1 MRVLIVD
8 DSSFMRSAIRR
19 ILAADSS
26 ITVVGEAR
34 NGREAVD
41 QAKVLKPDVVTL
53 DVEMPVLD
61 GLGAL
66 AEIARL
72 PGAPAV
78 LMCSSLTAEG
88 SDAALKAL
96 ALGAADVIGKASSAT
111 GMGSLGPELIE
122 KINAI
127 GQAAHR
133 RRRWAERAAELRAS
147 PPPPP
152 DPIRARTTRVLGKL
166 DPNLIVIGSSTGG
179 PPVLEKL
186 LKGLRPGFRMP
197 VVVAQHMPK
206 PFTER
211 MSSRLHEVT
220 GHDVQH
226 VEDRMVAQGGV
237 VYIAPGGMHTHL
249 KRGAAGQIFM
259 RTSDEPTSH
268 IYRPSVDVLFSTAAE
283 VHGAGVLGIMLTG
296 MGRDGAEGARD
307 IVDAG
312 GCVLTQSEQSCVVYG
327 MPKAVDDQGIASAS
341 LDPEHLASTLGD
353 IGRKSAA

>member
-34 NGREAVD
+34 NGREAVE
-41 QAKVLKPDVVTL
+41 QTKALRPDVMTL

-66 AEIARL
+66 KEITKL

-88 SDAALKAL
+88 SDAALKSL
-96 ALGAADVIGKASSAT
+96 SLGAADVIAKAAST
-111 GMGSLGPELIE
+111 GQMGSLGPELIE
-122 KINAI
+122 KVIAI
-127 GQAAHR
+127 GQATKR
-133 RRRWAERAAELRAS
+133 RRRYAQRAAELNTQPADPVRTHRTRAL
-147 PPPPP
+147 
-152 DPIRARTTRVLGKL
+152 REL
-166 DPNLIVIGSSTGG
+166 DPDLIVIGSSTGG

-197 VVVAQHMPK
+197 VVVAQHMPR

-211 MSSRLHEVT
+211 MSSRLREVT
-220 GHDVQH
+220 GHAVQH
-226 VEDRMVAQGGV
+226 VEDRMAAQGGV
-237 VYIAPGGMHTHL
+237 IYIAPGGTHTHL

-268 IYRPSVDVLFSTAAE
+268 IYRPSVDVLFATAAD
-283 VHGAGVLGIMLTG
+283 VHGAGVLGVMLTG
-296 MGRDGAEGARD
+296 MGRDGADGAKD

-327 MPKAVDDQGIASAS
+327 MPKAVDDLGISSGS
-341 LDPEHLASTLGD
+341 LDPDQLANTLGA
-353 IGRKSAA
+353 IGRRTAA

>member
-26 ITVVGEAR
+26 ISVVGEAR

-41 QAKVLKPDVVTL
+41 QAKALKPDVMTL

-66 AEIARL
+66 AEIAKL

-96 ALGAADVIGKASSAT
+96 ALGAADVIAKSPSAG

-122 KINAI
+122 KVIAI
-127 GQAAHR
+127 GQATQR
-133 RRRWAERAAELRAS
+133 RRRWAERAAELKAA
-147 PPPPP
+147 PPPP
-152 DPIRARTTRVLGKL
+152 DPIRARTTRALREL
-166 DPNLIVIGSSTGG
+166 DPDLIVIGSSTGG
-179 PPVLEKL
+179 PPVLERL

-220 GHDVQH
+220 GHTVQH
-226 VEDRMVAQGGV
+226 IEDRMVAQGGV
-237 VYIAPGGMHTHL
+237 IYIAPGGTHTHL

-259 RTSDEPTSH
+259 RTSPEPASH
-268 IYRPSVDVLFSTAAE
+268 IYRPSVDVLFATAAE

-296 MGRDGAEGARD
+296 MGRDGADGAKD

-327 MPKAVDDQGIASAS
+327 MPKAVDDLGISSAS
-341 LDPEHLASTLGD
+341 LDPEHLASMLGA
-353 IGRKSAA
+353 IGRRSAA